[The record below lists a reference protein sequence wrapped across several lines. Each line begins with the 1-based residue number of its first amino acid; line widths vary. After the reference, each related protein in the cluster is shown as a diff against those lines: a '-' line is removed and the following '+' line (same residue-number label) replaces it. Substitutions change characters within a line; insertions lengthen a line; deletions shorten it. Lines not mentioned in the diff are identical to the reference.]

1 MDYVNPFGIQQNNAV
16 PSNPFWSGTIQGQ
29 TERQAQP
36 FINNAQ
42 QSQGLDLQK
51 KAIETGEFADPR
63 AVRARMSGQDLQA
76 AKNESGLRN
85 QPTMEKYEKARLDEE
100 IRSLPGVTD
109 AKIAQAQEATR
120 MAQTAPHREMLH
132 DLGQLYPV
140 MQKASEQEKPFLY
153 LSKIEQMKAKGIK
166 VPDNLAQYDPRHLG
180 DLAALYHAQIMTP
193 EQVGKERVVDQ
204 QGANHLEGI
213 AMQGANSLAVAET
226 SARAHIEGA
235 RLHVQAG
242 ETPAKAEA
250 RIRKELRKDP
260 GNEESRRELSG
271 YLEEKFDKSFQKD
284 GLGNMLQIQ
293 AMQDKEKMNQYLSY
307 REQQKARL
315 FMNEGLYGDI
325 DAQGRDWVMR
335 AIESNPNMG
344 LENVIQEGFKRGK
357 ITKPKAKK

>member
-16 PSNPFWSGTIQGQ
+16 PTNPFWSGTIQGQ

-42 QSQGLDLQK
+42 QSQGLDLQR

-63 AVRARMSGQDLQA
+63 AVRARMSGQELTA

-85 QPTMEKYEKARLDEE
+85 QPTLEKAERARLDEE

-120 MAQTAPHREMLH
+120 LAQTAPHREMLQ

-140 MQKASEQEKPFLY
+140 LQKASEQEKPFLY

-166 VPDNLAQYDPRHLG
+166 VPESLANYDPRHLG
-180 DLAALYHAQIMTP
+180 DLAALYHAQVMTP

-204 QGANHLEGI
+204 QGGNHLEGI
-213 AMQGANSLAVAET
+213 AMQGANSLAVAQT
-226 SARAHIEGA
+226 SADAHIRGA
-235 RLHVQAG
+235 QIHANNA

-250 RIRKELRKDP
+250 RLRKEMRKDP
-260 GNEESRRELSG
+260 GNEDTRRELAG
-271 YLEEKFDKSFQKD
+271 YLEERFDKSFQKD

-293 AMQDKEKMNQYLSY
+293 AMQDKGKMNQYLSY
-307 REQQKARL
+307 KEQQKARL

-325 DAQGRDWVMR
+325 DAQGRDWIMR
-335 AIESNPNMG
+335 AIESNPNSG
-344 LENVIQEGFKRGK
+344 LENVIQQGYKLGK
-357 ITKPKAKK
+357 IKPPKKK